1 MRNPFVAVDAGTD
14 LRARARELRRSWES
28 TMGGGAGDGVRPLI
42 ERSWRR
48 LTDAGLDPDHL
59 HPRRAF
65 DTEALEDMR
74 ATSPLSQ
81 VIDILRGCLGRFADD
96 AEHVMVVVDATG
108 RILWIE
114 GDHRVRARADAITFR
129 EGMEWTERSA
139 GTNAIGT
146 ALEIEHAVQVFSAEH
161 FLAEQHP
168 WWCSAAP
175 IHDPASGELVG
186 IVDLSGPM
194 RTAHPHSLALVM
206 AAAGMAEEAL
216 ALRRTA
222 EDERLRRAFLE
233 RSVADRSAV
242 VAGDGRVLLARPGA
256 WLGESVPPPSAGRV
270 VLPDGHEAEAEPIE
284 GGWILRASGALRPPR
299 PGVPELALQL
309 LGHGG
314 AAARIGGAEEI
325 PLGGRAAELV
335 AVLALHPEG
344 LTGEQLTLHLYGE
357 EGNPVSARAEMT
369 RLRRL
374 LGRCVAARPYRLAA
388 AVRADFLEVERL
400 LGAGDLAGALDA
412 YSGPLLPEST
422 APRVVQAREE
432 LADALARAAQGGSAA
447 CLWRWLQLE
456 QGREDLAAMRAFLD
470 AVERTDPRHAVIAAR
485 LGSLQRRWDLAG

>member
-1 MRNPFVAVDAGTD
+1 MRNPFVAVDAATD

-28 TMGGGAGDGVRPLI
+28 TMGGGGGEDVRPLI

-65 DTEALEDMR
+65 EAAALEDMR
-74 ATSPLSQ
+74 AASPLSQ
-81 VIDILRGCLGRFADD
+81 VIDVLRSCLGRFADD

-114 GDHRVRARADAITFR
+114 GDHRVRDRAEAITFR

-146 ALEIEHAVQVFSAEH
+146 ALEIEHAVQIFSAEH

-216 ALRRTA
+216 ALRRAA
-222 EDERLRRAFLE
+222 EDERLRRAYLE
-233 RSVADRSAV
+233 RPVGDRSAV

-256 WLGESVPPPSAGRV
+256 WLGESVPPPEAGRL
-270 VLPDGHEAEAEPIE
+270 VLSDGHEAEAEPLD
-284 GGWILRASGALRPPR
+284 GGWLLHGSAVPRGAASGL
-299 PGVPELALQL
+299 PELRLEL
-309 LGHGG
+309 LGHG
-314 AAARIGGAEEI
+314 AATARLGDADPIA
-325 PLGGRAAELV
+325 LGGRAGELV

-357 EGNPVSARAEMT
+357 SGNPVSTRAEMT

-374 LGRCVAARPYRLAA
+374 LGPCVGARPYRLAA
-388 AVRADFLEVERL
+388 TVRADFLEVERR
-400 LGAGDLAGALDA
+400 LGEGDVAGALDA
-412 YSGPLLPEST
+412 YRGPLLPDSA
-422 APRVVQAREE
+422 APRIVQAREE
-432 LADALARAAQGGSAA
+432 LADALARAARDGSAA

-456 QGREDLAAMRAFLD
+456 EGREDPPAMGAFLD
-470 AVERTDPRHAVIAAR
+470 AVDRTDPRHAVIAAR
-485 LGSLQRRWDLAG
+485 LGSLRRRWDLAG